1 MRAPFLLLSA
11 GFGLWMIAGCAPVG
25 QRTHYQRWREETE
38 QRHVEEAKA
47 EAEAK
52 ALEAQKA
59 GGGTRTATRAEA
71 MMNNLGTPSIPPP
84 PAGRVIR
91 PQDTPPPP
99 PPPTDDAVY

>member
-1 MRAPFLLLSA
+1 MRAPVLLFSV
-11 GFGLWMIAGCAPVG
+11 GVGLWISACAPVG

-38 QRHVEEAKA
+38 QRHAEEAKA

-59 GGGTRTATRAEA
+59 GGTKTATRAATMINE
-71 MMNNLGTPSIPPP
+71 MGTPAIPPP